1 MKPTTVSAL
10 LAALA
15 LTGVPAHALVRGTT
29 DSGHSYVSGGIGSDE
44 VATINAERRRYG
56 MAILTAATG
65 TGAFLSD
72 VHIRITDE
80 HAAPVLETQMDGP
93 WLLVDLPP
101 GRYTIEA
108 GLDGQVKKTTV
119 PLGAGA
125 HQQATFYF
133 DTHDEVQPTTPE
145 PPAPAGH

>member
-1 MKPTTVSAL
+1 
-10 LAALA
+10 
-15 LTGVPAHALVRGTT
+15 
-29 DSGHSYVSGGIGSDE
+29 VSGGIGSDE